1 MPFKKGESGNIK
13 GRPRGAINKRPEL
26 LRADIADF
34 VEEIMP
40 DIRKAWREV
49 EPYQKIMVWERLIR
63 HIIPA
68 PMSLLERLTES
79 EFSELISHLKDMR
92 DEPKGA

>member
-34 VEEIMP
+34 VEDIMP
-40 DIRKAWREV
+40 DIRKAWREI

-68 PMSLLERLTES
+68 PMSLLERITDE
-79 EFSELISHLKDMR
+79 EFHDLITTLKDR
-92 DEPKGA
+92 RYESNGA